1 MIVPRWQ
8 GFDPVE
14 PGFLEGVFAL
24 KKFAFALCAVAA
36 IAGYSQAGIFRKRVT
51 TVTAVQAKPAA
62 AQVKGDT
69 STAQGVALLIV
80 QTGRFRHFGGNPF
93 AAEGI
98 GMGSTPQAALQN
110 CCFYGRRHIADVGY
124 AQMPSGQWIAVAR
137 YR

>member
-1 MIVPRWQ
+1 MKKFITLAAVVALGTQ
-8 GFDPVE
+8 AE
-14 PGFLEGVFAL
+14 AGVFRRA
-24 KKFAFALCAVAA
+24 KAVTC
-36 IAGYSQAGIFRKRVT
+36 T
-51 TVTAVQAKPAA
+51 TTTCQTQQPQQAKPAA
-62 AQVKGDT
+62 KASGDT
-69 STAQGVALLIV
+69 STAAGVALLIV

>member
-51 TVTAVQAKPAA
+51 TVTAVQAKPAV

-80 QTGRFRHFGGNPF
+80 QTGRFRHFGGYNGF
-93 AAEGI
+93 EGI
-98 GMGSTPQAALQN
+98 GMGSTPAQAEAN
-110 CCFYGRRHIADVGY
+110 CCYRNRFTPRERAF
-124 AQMPSGQWIAVAR
+124 AQTAGGMWVCVCR
-137 YR
+137 Y